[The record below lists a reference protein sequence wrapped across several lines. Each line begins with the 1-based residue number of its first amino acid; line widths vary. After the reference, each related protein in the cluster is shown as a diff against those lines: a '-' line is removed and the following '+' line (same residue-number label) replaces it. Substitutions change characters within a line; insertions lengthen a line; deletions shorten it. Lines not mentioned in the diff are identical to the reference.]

1 MRWSLDVK
9 EMSWV
14 EHTREEVDF
23 VVQALGLRGRERIL
37 DLACGFG
44 RHSLELARRGF
55 PVVGVDVTPEYVA
68 DARASARAEGLEVE
82 FREADA
88 RDLEYRGEF
97 DAVLS
102 LADGAIG
109 YFETEEEN
117 LRLFDV
123 IAAALRPGGKHVLA
137 VCSAD
142 HARAHFPKRHWE
154 AGAKRLSLAD
164 FRWNERESRMLYR
177 GHLLKYGEPLP
188 AIPDAFP
195 EEPGDGPRGTRLYG
209 LAELERLLAARG
221 LEVLNAFGG
230 YDVKLPASADRL
242 MLVVVSRKLRG

>member
-1 MRWSLDVK
+1 MSWSLDIK

-23 VVQALGLRGRERIL
+23 VVEALGLRGGERIL

-44 RHSLELARRGF
+44 RHSLELARRGYR
-55 PVVGVDVTPEYVA
+55 VVGVDVTPDYVA
-68 DARASARAEGLEVE
+68 DARASARAEGLAVE
-82 FREADA
+82 FREANALDV
-88 RDLEYRGEF
+88 DVRGEF

-109 YFETEEEN
+109 YFDTEEEN

-123 IAAALRPGGKHVLA
+123 VAAALRPGGRHVLG

-154 AGAKRLSLAD
+154 AGTKRLSLAD
-164 FRWNERESRMLYR
+164 FRWNEATSRMIYR
-177 GHLLKYGEPLP
+177 GHLFKYGDPLP
-188 AIPDAFP
+188 AIADAFP
-195 EEPGDGPRGTRLYG
+195 EEPGAGQRGTRLYG
-209 LAELERLLAARG
+209 RQELERILAARG
-221 LEVLNAFGG
+221 LEVMNAFGG
-230 YDVKLPASADRL
+230 YDVKLPASPDRL
-242 MLVVVSRKLRG
+242 MLVVVSRKLHG